1 MMELRGLS
9 HGFLRKSLFHNVN
22 MRFLPRERYGI
33 VGANGSG
40 KSTLLR
46 IMAGEIEQDEGEVV
60 IDAHKSLF
68 CIGQEY
74 KLDNDILIIDA
85 AMMGQKQLYDALKR
99 KEYLLA
105 SHDSDHAKD
114 LVEIEEFIISH
125 DGYRLKSSTETILAG
140 LGIETKDH
148 HNKVATLS
156 GGYAW
161 RVFLAQALVKKP
173 DILMLDEPTNH
184 LDIISIRWLEMF
196 LQNYH
201 GLIILVS
208 HDKRFMDN
216 VCTKIMDIDFD
227 TIMTYSGNYT
237 QYEKARALFMLQKE
251 KEIEAQTKEIAKKQE
266 FIDRF
271 KAKATKARQ
280 AQSRIKQIEKMD
292 IIEPIK
298 TSRCY
303 PHLRFDIAEA
313 GSKEILN
320 VKHLVKKYGD
330 KTIINDFSFTAMRG
344 DKIAIIGPNGSGKS
358 TLIKALALTFAD
370 THKYISWGF
379 NASVGYFPQD
389 IGSIIKNSAK
399 SVLEWLWQYCAHESQ
414 SYVQGFLGRVL
425 FSGED
430 AKKDCAHLSGG
441 EASRLYLAY
450 LMMKKHNV
458 LLLDE
463 PTNHLDLESIYSLTK
478 ALVEFKGTVILVS
491 HDRTFIDSVAQ
502 RIIEITPHG
511 ISEFLGCYSEF
522 IAFRERDYLDAQEEA
537 LLAKNNSSKD
547 SKKSSYAEQ
556 KKQRAEEAKLKRDRD
571 KILIDIE
578 ILESNIAKI
587 DEQFLASGFFTD
599 HDFNAI
605 KSLESTKHNYMN
617 ELDSL
622 MKKWEAIE
630 YQLKQY
636 E

>member
-68 CIGQEY
+68 RIGQEY

-85 AMMGQKQLYDALKR
+85 AMMGQKQLYDILKR
-99 KEYLLA
+99 KEYLLTTN
-105 SHDSDHAKD
+105 DSDHAKD

-125 DGYRLKSSTETILAG
+125 DGYRLKSSTETILSG
-140 LGIETKDH
+140 LGIETKAH

-196 LQNYH
+196 LQNYQ

-298 TSRCY
+298 TSRRY

-313 GSKEILN
+313 GSKEILT
-320 VKHLVKKYGD
+320 VKHLAKKYGD

-370 THKYISWGF
+370 AHKYISWGF
-379 NASVGYFPQD
+379 NAV
-389 IGSIIKNSAK
+389 
-399 SVLEWLWQYCAHESQ
+399 
-414 SYVQGFLGRVL
+414 
-425 FSGED
+425 
-430 AKKDCAHLSGG
+430 
-441 EASRLYLAY
+441 
-450 LMMKKHNV
+450 
-458 LLLDE
+458 
-463 PTNHLDLESIYSLTK
+463 
-478 ALVEFKGTVILVS
+478 
-491 HDRTFIDSVAQ
+491 
-502 RIIEITPHG
+502 
-511 ISEFLGCYSEF
+511 
-522 IAFRERDYLDAQEEA
+522 
-537 LLAKNNSSKD
+537 
-547 SKKSSYAEQ
+547 
-556 KKQRAEEAKLKRDRD
+556 
-571 KILIDIE
+571 
-578 ILESNIAKI
+578 
-587 DEQFLASGFFTD
+587 
-599 HDFNAI
+599 
-605 KSLESTKHNYMN
+605 
-617 ELDSL
+617 
-622 MKKWEAIE
+622 
-630 YQLKQY
+630 
-636 E
+636 